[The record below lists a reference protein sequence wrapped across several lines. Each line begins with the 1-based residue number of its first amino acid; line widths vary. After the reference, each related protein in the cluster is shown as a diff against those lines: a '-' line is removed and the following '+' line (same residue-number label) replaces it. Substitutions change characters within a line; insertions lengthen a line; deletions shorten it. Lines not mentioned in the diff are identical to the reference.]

1 MGSIEGKK
9 SLDIDPGV
17 AKLDSLQDFTGRGM
31 LHGLLGGGPSRK
43 YLVSHPG

>member
-17 AKLDSLQDFTGRGM
+17 AKLDSLQDFTGRGL
-31 LHGLLGGGPSRK
+31 LHGL
-43 YLVSHPG
+43 